1 MHFVR
6 RTKRN
11 EKHQNRCQNNKKPG
25 DKIMI
30 GAKKISNSKYSVFH
44 EKVSLSLIE
53 NFLNC
58 SN

>member
-6 RTKRN
+6 RAKRN
-11 EKHQNRCQNNKKPG
+11 EKHQNRCQNDKKSG

-53 NFLNC
+53 FP
-58 SN
+58 